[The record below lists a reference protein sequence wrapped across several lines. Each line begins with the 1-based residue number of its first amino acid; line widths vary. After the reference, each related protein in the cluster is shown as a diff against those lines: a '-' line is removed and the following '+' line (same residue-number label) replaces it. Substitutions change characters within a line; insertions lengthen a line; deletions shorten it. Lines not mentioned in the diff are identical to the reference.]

1 MDASVQRDA
10 RATISCATVAEA
22 NGWSLCAEAGERCE
36 LVFEDGA
43 GCNAVCE
50 ALGRACVAS
59 YEDAPG
65 ECVAQADLPSL
76 DCAETGHGSD
86 YCVCGGA
93 PPGSTDGGAG
103 DGGALDASPDA
114 WIDGTIA
121 EGCAGEPPQ
130 LSCFGAWPG
139 CCDEGPSPTTGE
151 CDPELARWSCPAGTF
166 DHCDCGPPP
175 DAGP

>member
-1 MDASVQRDA
+1 MTHLGSLP
-10 RATISCATVAEA
+10 TVAA
-22 NGWSLCAEAGERCE
+22 CLAVALVSACA
-36 LVFEDGA
+36 
-43 GCNAVCE
+43 
-50 ALGRACVAS
+50 S
-59 YEDAPG
+59 P
-65 ECVAQADLPSL
+65 
-76 DCAETGHGSD
+76 
-86 YCVCGGA
+86 A
-93 PPGSTDGGAG
+93 PPG